1 MLLDADFRELE
12 PTVVGVNHLPF
23 MTKLRIGD
31 DDHGLDRLRML
42 LDGPAEALDAPLPFA
57 VPDMIGYTMKP
68 AGEPWTKADLLDVNR
83 VKVELFRRF
92 GALPAAGD
100 RHLTEYFPGFV
111 TEASEWGK
119 RWGVRLITIEEREE
133 HERMYAAGVD
143 EQLAATELSTMP
155 SGEMLAPVIDSMR
168 TNRRRTCEAQIPR
181 IEPMAWWEG
190 SSSRKE
196 RPVGMMKKLFLL
208 GVGGAAGKVLLDKRR
223 GTQREPGPN
232 AGVAGVVD
240 TPTGTDP
247 NAKYTAAG
255 FEDKSIGQAVN
266 QDAELAE
273 RLLAE
278 SDGDTAE
285 AERRFQEESA
295 GAPKLQAQARDT
307 EPG

>member
-1 MLLDADFRELE
+1 MAAHKWVA
-12 PTVVGVNHLPF
+12 P
-23 MTKLRIGD
+23 
-31 DDHGLDRLRML
+31 
-42 LDGPAEALDAPLPFA
+42 GPALVSSTRSGAPDEDDPH
-57 VPDMIGYTMKP
+57 
-68 AGEPWTKADLLDVNR
+68 
-83 VKVELFRRF
+83 
-92 GALPAAGD
+92 AAM
-100 RHLTEYFPGFV
+100 TA
-111 TEASEWGK
+111 T
-119 RWGVRLITIEEREE
+119 
-133 HERMYAAGVD
+133 
-143 EQLAATELSTMP
+143 AAT
-155 SGEMLAPVIDSMR
+155 
-168 TNRRRTCEAQIPR
+168 RREAQTPR

-223 GTQREPGPN
+223 GTQRESGGPN